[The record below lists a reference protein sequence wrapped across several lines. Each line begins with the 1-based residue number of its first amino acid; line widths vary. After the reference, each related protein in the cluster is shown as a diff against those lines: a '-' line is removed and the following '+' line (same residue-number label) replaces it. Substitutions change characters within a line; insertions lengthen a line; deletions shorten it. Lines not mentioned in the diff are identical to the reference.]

1 MTLGSGDSQDPSL
14 FRILVASDIHLGYG
28 EKHPER
34 GDDSFN
40 SFDELMGI
48 GVEQGVDMVILGGDL
63 FHENKPSRFGLNIN
77 NKK

>member
-1 MTLGSGDSQDPSL
+1 MVCFETY
-14 FRILVASDIHLGYG
+14 LGYC

-40 SFDELMGI
+40 IFDELMGI

-63 FHENKPSRFGLNIN
+63 FHENKPSRWKILLQHFKELLRDFLSGQPR
-77 NKK
+77 